1 MIFYFSGT
9 GNSAWVARQIAKA
22 QQEELLAIA
31 EEINKNKEY
40 VLKDGEKVG
49 FVFPVYAWGPPGIV
63 LRFIRQLKM
72 KNPEYLFFVC
82 TCGDDTGRTAQVFFI
97 CYSEKRM
104 ALRGRLLCYDAQYLC
119 FLTGI

>member
-40 VLKDGEKVG
+40 ALKEAQFENLGELVKNTI
-49 FVFPVYAWGPPGIV
+49 FVA
-63 LRFIRQLKM
+63 
-72 KNPEYLFFVC
+72 
-82 TCGDDTGRTAQVFFI
+82 
-97 CYSEKRM
+97 
-104 ALRGRLLCYDAQYLC
+104 
-119 FLTGI
+119 